1 MPSLKAKISSPFLSF
16 QTRILKEIKID
27 KYLCLIWHSSYC
39 LKGKMEGLALRKTG
53 KVKQGKKN
61 IY

>member
-1 MPSLKAKISSPFLSF
+1 MVYLLGQYYYLP
-16 QTRILKEIKID
+16 KEIKID

-53 KVKQGKKN
+53 KVKQGKTN

>member
-1 MPSLKAKISSPFLSF
+1 MVYLLG
-16 QTRILKEIKID
+16 QYYYLLKEIKID